1 MNEHEER
8 PGSLPKARVEKNWR
22 RYLFWLIPVLAA
34 VIAGFIIYHEVIKKG
49 PTLHIYFD
57 NAAGIQGGKSK
68 MKFRGVEVGN
78 VEAVELS
85 RDNKQVK
92 VTVSLESSAGN
103 LAREGS
109 KFWIVKPEIG
119 LNKFTRLQTIMGGD
133 YLTVQPGG
141 GKRRTEF
148 RGIPEAPA
156 TEKEEPGRRV
166 ILLGEKLGS
175 IRQYSPVLYHGVQV
189 GEVHDFS
196 LGPTAQTVRVFVNIQ
211 RKYTPLVRMNSKF
224 WHAGGLNVNIGFSG
238 IDISAQS
245 ASTLLTGGID
255 LATPDSKAQEAYD
268 GAAFRLY
275 AKPESPWLGWFPQID
290 LPLVGGPNP
299 TAGGLRK
306 VVTR

>member
-1 MNEHEER
+1 MNENDER
-8 PGSLPKARVEKNWR
+8 PGTLPKARVVKNWR
-22 RYLFWLIPVLAA
+22 RYLFWLIPVAAA

-57 NAAGIQGGKSK
+57 NAAGIQAGKSK

-85 RDNKQVK
+85 QDSKRVK
-92 VTVSLESSAGN
+92 VTVSLDSSAEN
-103 LAREGS
+103 VAREGS

-119 LNKFTRLQTIMGGD
+119 LNKFTGLQTIMGGD

-141 GKRRTEF
+141 GARQTEF
-148 RGIPEAPA
+148 RGVPEPPA

-166 ILLGEKLGS
+166 ILLAEKLGS
-175 IRQYSPVLYHGVQV
+175 IKAHSPVLYHGVQV

-196 LGPTAQTVRVFVNIQ
+196 LGPTAQTVRVFVNIE
-211 RKYTPLVRMNSKF
+211 RKYAPLVRMNSKF
-224 WHAGGLNVNIGFSG
+224 WNAGGLNVSIGLSG

-255 LATPDSKAQEAYD
+255 LATPDSKDREAYD

-275 AKPESPWLGWFPQID
+275 GKPESPWLSWFPQID
-290 LPLVGGPNP
+290 LPLIGGPNP
-299 TAGGLRK
+299 TASGQRK
-306 VVTR
+306 VTQ